1 MVQTVYD
8 LVTSSNLGT
17 MKIKSPDNPTAN
29 VKTLADDP
37 MTIKRWAT
45 A

>member
-17 MKIKSPDNPTAN
+17 MKIKAPDNPTAN
-29 VKTLADDP
+29 VKTLADD
-37 MTIKRWAT
+37 R
-45 A
+45 